1 MKHLAHNWL
10 TEGLIDFEYKKYLLM
25 AYFKSIKDEF
35 EASKLYPYLSDL
47 VFHYQNLLNVKEHKK
62 LLYESF
68 PQKISQVDFK
78 KLKIQYENLVEDNAL
93 MQELE
98 EIISFALPNF
108 KKLLQEG
115 KNIYENIEQHIE
127 IIPVGISPLY
137 QEEGYMLLHEE
148 ILRHILIYQYQIS
161 IFDSADNQYRGIH
174 IHYLETIQKSI
185 FETFE
190 NLKINLL
197 RKYEKLPNPATFL
210 VNAKLPYPLEETLLP
225 IAKRALV
232 RYISQNAA

>member
-10 TEGLIDFEYKKYLLM
+10 TEGLIDYEYKKYLLL
-25 AYFKSIKDEF
+25 AYFKGIKDEF

-47 VFHYQNLLNVKEHKK
+47 IFHYQNLLTVKEHKK

-78 KLKIQYENLVEDNAL
+78 KLKLQYENLIEDDAL

-108 KKLLQEG
+108 KRLLQEG
-115 KNIYENIEQHIE
+115 KNLYEYVEQHLE
-127 IIPVGISPLY
+127 IMPVGISPLY
-137 QEEGYMLLHEE
+137 QEEGYMFLHEE
-148 ILRHILIYQYQIS
+148 ILRHIQVYEYQIS
-161 IFDSADNQYRGIH
+161 VFDSADNQYRGIH

-197 RKYEKLPNPATFL
+197 RKYEKMPNPATFL

-225 IAKRALV
+225 IAKRVLV
-232 RYISQNAA
+232 RHITQKAA

>member
-1 MKHLAHNWL
+1 MKRLAHNWL
-10 TEGLIDFEYKKYLLM
+10 TEGLIDFEYKKYLLL
-25 AYFKSIKDEF
+25 AYFKDVKDEF

-47 VFHYQNLLNVKEHKK
+47 VFHYENLLNLKK
-62 LLYESF
+62 NKKILHRSF
-68 PQKISQVDFK
+68 PKKITQIDFSRL
-78 KLKIQYENLVEDNAL
+78 KLQYENLIEDDAL

-108 KKLLQEG
+108 KNLLQEG
-115 KNIYENIEQHIE
+115 KNLYEYVEQHLE
-127 IIPVGISPLY
+127 IMPIGISPLY
-137 QEEGYMLLHEE
+137 QEEGYMFLHEE
-148 ILRHILIYQYQIS
+148 ILRHIQVYEYQIS
-161 IFDSADNQYRGIH
+161 VFDSVENQYRGIH

-190 NLKINLL
+190 NLKIALL
-197 RKYEKLPNPATFL
+197 RRYAKLPNPATFL

-232 RYISQNAA
+232 RHISQKAA

>member
-10 TEGLIDFEYKKYLLM
+10 TEGLIDYEYKKYVLL
-25 AYFKSIKDEF
+25 AYFKDIKDEF

-47 VFHYQNLLNVKEHKK
+47 IFHYQNLLTVKEHKK

-68 PQKISQVDFK
+68 PQKISQIDFK
-78 KLKIQYENLVEDNAL
+78 KLKLQYEHLVEDDEL

-115 KNIYENIEQHIE
+115 KNLYEYVEQHLEIVPIGLRSLYEN
-127 IIPVGISPLY
+127 
-137 QEEGYMLLHEE
+137 EGYMLLHEE
-148 ILRHILIYQYQIS
+148 ILHHILVYQYQIS

-185 FETFE
+185 FESFE

-197 RKYEKLPNPATFL
+197 RKYKKLPNPATFL

-232 RYISQNAA
+232 RHISQNAA

>member
-10 TEGLIDFEYKKYLLM
+10 TEGLIDFEYKKYLLL
-25 AYFKSIKDEF
+25 AYFKGIKDEF

-62 LLYESF
+62 ILHKSF
-68 PQKISQVDFK
+68 PKKINQIDFK
-78 KLKIQYENLVEDNAL
+78 RLKLQYENLVEDDGL

-108 KKLLQEG
+108 KKLLQDG
-115 KNIYENIEQHIE
+115 KNLYEYVEQHLE
-127 IIPVGISPLY
+127 IMPIGISPLY
-137 QEEGYMLLHEE
+137 QEEGYMFLHEE
-148 ILRHILIYQYQIS
+148 ILRHIQVYQYQIS
-161 IFDSADNQYRGIH
+161 VFDSADNQYRGIH
-174 IHYLETIQKSI
+174 IHYLETVQKSI

-190 NLKINLL
+190 NLKIALL
-197 RKYEKLPNPATFL
+197 RRYEQLPNPATFL

-232 RYISQNAA
+232 RHISQKAA